1 MTYQK
6 FDTTNPSSTSPYV
19 EGRLD
24 HIEEGIAALA
34 APSANNVILYAKD
47 DGSGKTQLVARFA
60 TGAVQVI
67 ATQP

>member
-34 APSANNVILYAKD
+34 
-47 DGSGKTQLVARFA
+47 